1 MISFAENNSFIRH
14 HVFGDYVFTPVRNAF
29 NKKTSWWISK
39 KGYTR
44 AFYCFTADTAK
55 EVNYQLEEER
65 RKAYIKMFDDLT

>member
-29 NKKTSWWISK
+29 NEKTSWWISK

-44 AFYCFTADTAK
+44 ASTSSLQIRPKRST
-55 EVNYQLEEER
+55 
-65 RKAYIKMFDDLT
+65 TS

>member
-1 MISFAENNSFIRH
+1 M
-14 HVFGDYVFTPVRNAF
+14 FTPVRYAF
-29 NKKTSWWISK
+29 NENTIWWISK